1 MSVLI
6 HRSLLNR
13 PHLLA
18 SIAIGVATAALLP
31 GSWPLLSRMLTA
43 WDAAVWSY
51 LASMLWTMSRADHHR
66 IRQIAKKQDE
76 NWVVILIALCLAI
89 SASLAAIGTEL
100 ALIRHM
106 PDGARGMRYLFVAST
121 LLGSW
126 LLLGMLFCFHY
137 AHLYYN
143 DKKKQF
149 PLQFPNKDYL
159 PDYWDFL
166 YFSFT
171 ISVAAQTSDVAV
183 VSPTLRKL
191 VLAHSVLS
199 FLFNLVVLGISVN
212 VAAVLINI

>member
-1 MSVLI
+1 MRAHI

-18 SIAIGVATAALLP
+18 SIAIGTATAVLLP
-31 GSWPLLSRMLTA
+31 AGWPLLTRSLTA
-43 WDAAVWSY
+43 WDAAIWSY
-51 LASMLWTMSRADHHR
+51 LASMIWSMSRADHHR
-66 IRQIAKKQDE
+66 IRQIARKQDE
-76 NWVVILIALCLAI
+76 NWVVILIALCLAAC
-89 SASLAAIGTEL
+89 ASLAAIGSEL

-106 PDGARGMRYLFVAST
+106 ETGVRGLRYLFVAST

-143 DKKKQF
+143 DENMQL
-149 PLQFPNKDYL
+149 PLHFPNKDYS

-171 ISVAAQTSDVAV
+171 ISVAAQTSDVTV
-183 VSPTLRKL
+183 LSPTLRKL
-191 VLAHSVLS
+191 VLGHSVLS
-199 FLFNLVVLGISVN
+199 FLFNLVILGISVN
-212 VAAVLINI
+212 IAAALINI